1 MEVQEQAKSVE
12 EAKAKGKAKPV
23 ESSGENKKDK

>member
-12 EAKAKGKAKPV
+12 AKTKGKPV
-23 ESSGENKKDK
+23 EVDGENKKDK